1 MTTCLSGGE
10 TFVLKSPVA
19 IGKEEQQT
27 IVMLIARDIEL
38 NRLRSRIS
46 QVFHADD
53 AEMFDNSDEDMLVAR
68 LIVSRML
75 TNLTGEVFEEC
86 WNELRWLIYDVI
98 TQQGDLLNSASGR
111 VSTSEK
117 ILSFCLK
124 HNWDINYPA
133 QIHLAWAQEN
143 QNHKISYLSKW
154 LSREVAL

>member
-1 MTTCLSGGE
+1 MTTCLSGGKA
-10 TFVLKSPVA
+10 FALRSPVA

-27 IVMLIARDIEL
+27 FVMLIARDIEL

-53 AEMFDNSDEDMLVAR
+53 AEMFDYSDEDMLVAR

-111 VSTSEK
+111 ISTSEK
-117 ILSFCLK
+117 ILSFCLT
-124 HNWDINYPA
+124 HNWDIRYPA
-133 QIHLAWAQEN
+133 QIHLAWSQEN

-154 LSREVAL
+154 LSREVVL